1 MWELEIL
8 SVAPGVSASWISDD
22 PAPPGICALR
32 CARYACG
39 RGLRTASSDVELR
52 AGRWAGS
59 MARPTSPASLG
70 SWARRLLGEL
80 LDGYSALHSQGNVPA
95 GGRVSGGELGFTAVG
110 HAATMSATPQERCAE
125 HVRINADMRGRADKM
140 SPC

>member
-22 PAPPGICALR
+22 SAPPGIRALR
-32 CARYACG
+32 
-39 RGLRTASSDVELR
+39 
-52 AGRWAGS
+52 
-59 MARPTSPASLG
+59 
-70 SWARRLLGEL
+70 
-80 LDGYSALHSQGNVPA
+80 HSQGNVPA